1 MAVTINGTTGVSL
14 VQPNVVDTGTI
25 QAAAIT
31 AAKMSGAQTGSAPIY
46 GCRAWVVFDGSLAG
60 TNAPTAGGNV
70 TSVTRT
76 GTGQYTVN
84 LTTAMPSANYTV
96 VSGGKEANT
105 SVLGGYGPQD
115 APTTTSFNVN
125 AVDGAGSFT
134 NAFTRMRFAIFG

>member
-105 SVLGGYGPQD
+105 SVIGGYGPQD